1 MLIEIDDSIVTE
13 ASSCDANA
21 LFVLQMLATS
31 QRKGFH
37 IVWAVRRVLKK
48 IVRLTELSSL
58 DIATYSA
65 ILNKYSTI
73 SSEYKKIGFNALVT
87 YSVPTHQDMAYIVIN
102 PKEVPDFNLE
112 SKTNLLTENLL
123 DATFFEYVAN
133 YKKTK
138 SGISQHITI
147 ECDKEPGGG
156 DTTAQKYEDFAVKR
170 EYFCLSVLDGDK
182 KHPTASPG
190 GTCSKVIKTHRR
202 LQPFNCLYY
211 YTDQLLEVENLIP
224 QDLYLKDSNYQ
235 HAQIVSTPLS
245 FDMSFFDIKDGLKYK
260 KLSDQATRD
269 YWRTVLKGYADLL
282 ECIDLAEL
290 VRNAC
295 ANSEEYSKSCGEDKI
310 IDGFGSKLFD
320 RILNTKAVELEAV
333 TDTDL
338 TASQISEWDKI
349 GGLVLQWC
357 CGTKLHKNPLFVA

>member
-1 MLIEIDDSIVTE
+1 MLIEIDDSIVAK
-13 ASSCDANA
+13 ASSDDANA
-21 LFVLQMLATS
+21 LFILQMLATS

-37 IVWAVRRVLKK
+37 IIWAVRRVLKK
-48 IVRLTELSSL
+48 IVKLTKLSSL

-73 SSEYKKIGFNALVT
+73 SSEYKKIGFYALVT
-87 YSVPTHQDMAYIVIN
+87 YTVPTRQDLTFIVIN
-102 PKEVPDFNLE
+102 PKEVPGFNLE

-133 YKKTK
+133 YKKAK

-156 DTTAQKYEDFAVKR
+156 DTTAQKYEDFAVKK

-211 YTDQLLEVENLIP
+211 YTAKLLEVENLIP

-235 HAQIVSTPLS
+235 HNKIVSTPLL
-245 FDMSFFDIKDGLKYK
+245 FDMSFFDIKEGLKYK
-260 KLSDQATRD
+260 KLGDQETRN
-269 YWRTVLKGYADLL
+269 YWRTVLNGYADLL

-290 VRNAC
+290 MRNAC
-295 ANSEEYSKSCGEDKI
+295 ANSEEFSKSCGEDKI
-310 IDGFGSKLFD
+310 IDGFGAKLFD
-320 RILNTKAVELEAV
+320 HILNTRAVELEAV